1 MQPAVRPRGRTRR
14 LNGLAQIR
22 AIVHD
27 TERPVGLVTAL
38 QTCGERAG
46 IAVEHHG
53 HHIARLQVRP
63 ALGPWLAVVTCSTAR
78 AIVTRVK

>member
-53 HHIARLQVRP
+53 HHIARLH
-63 ALGPWLAVVTCSTAR
+63 TTN
-78 AIVTRVK
+78 AIYIRIRRMAGKAKNLIIM